1 MRRQASQAHGSV
13 TDLFIVIRQVDKTKK
28 GRLNCLPFLC
38 FRTPAESRTHADYQ
52 QVANYFVTNPH
63 VVTNSFQ
70 TGNKRLKMSSR

>member
-1 MRRQASQAHGSV
+1 MSTFFR
-13 TDLFIVIRQVDKTKK
+13 
-28 GRLNCLPFLC
+28 

-70 TGNKRLKMSSR
+70 TGNKRLKMSSHVDISISYFISLTFQQVRRTMLVSLFTIC

>member
-1 MRRQASQAHGSV
+1 MNKRKKQALKV
-13 TDLFIVIRQVDKTKK
+13 CFL
-28 GRLNCLPFLC
+28 FLC
-38 FRTPAESRTHADYQ
+38 TPAESRTHADYQ

>member
-1 MRRQASQAHGSV
+1 MS
-13 TDLFIVIRQVDKTKK
+13 TF
-28 GRLNCLPFLC
+28 
-38 FRTPAESRTHADYQ
+38 FRFSTPAESRTHADYQ